1 VLENSCM
8 NTDLPSLESK
18 IDVVQ
23 GVQYIEY
30 MMEDIRVTFRK
41 DVKAT
46 VGGLS
51 LDAKEG
57 DISSIPR
64 WMAKILIQHEDI
76 QIQDHDIPTYISR
89 AFNRE
94 RIAKPHDLSN
104 LDSDFY
110 VRVNDYSEG
119 LREREKENILVSLNS
134 FVSSR
139 LEKIVKLAAAS
150 PLSAQ
155 LKEKLST
162 EECELYSL
170 IHDSSVLFKNR
181 VIKNLG

>member
-1 VLENSCM
+1 M

-41 DVKAT
+41 DVKST

-119 LREREKENILVSLNS
+119 LRDREKENILVSLNS

>member
-1 VLENSCM
+1 M

-18 IDVVQ
+18 IAVVQ
-23 GVQYIEY
+23 GVHYIEY
-30 MMEDIRVTFRK
+30 MMEDIRITFRR

-94 RIAKPHDLSN
+94 RIAKPHDLST
-104 LDSDFY
+104 LDADFY
-110 VRVNDYSEG
+110 IRMNDYFEV
-119 LREREKENILVSLNS
+119 LRDREKENILVSLNS

>member
-1 VLENSCM
+1 M

-23 GVQYIEY
+23 GVHYIEY
-30 MMEDIRVTFRK
+30 MMEDIRVTFRR
-41 DVKAT
+41 DRKAT
-46 VGGLS
+46 VDGLS

-64 WMAKILIQHEDI
+64 WMAKILIQHDDI
-76 QIQDHDIPTYISR
+76 QIQDHDISTYISR

-104 LDSDFY
+104 LDADFY
-110 VRVNDYSEG
+110 IRVNDYFEG
-119 LREREKENILVSLNS
+119 LREREKRENILVSLNS

-155 LKEKLST
+155 LEEKLSA
-162 EECELYSL
+162 EESELYSL

-181 VIKNLG
+181 VLKNFG

>member
-1 VLENSCM
+1 M

-119 LREREKENILVSLNS
+119 LRDREKENILVSLNS

-181 VIKNLG
+181 VMKNPG

>member
-1 VLENSCM
+1 M
-8 NTDLPSLESK
+8 NMNLPSLESK
-18 IDVVQ
+18 IEVVQ
-23 GVQYIEY
+23 GVHYIEY
-30 MMEDIRVTFRK
+30 MMEDIRVTFRR
-41 DVKAT
+41 DIKAS
-46 VGGLS
+46 VDGLS

-64 WMAKILIQHEDI
+64 WMAKILIQHDDI
-76 QIQDHDIPTYISR
+76 QIQDHDISTYISR

-104 LDSDFY
+104 LDANFY
-110 VRVNDYSEG
+110 IRVNDYFEG
-119 LREREKENILVSLNS
+119 LRERERENILVSLNS

-155 LKEKLST
+155 LEEKLSA
-162 EECELYSL
+162 EESELYSL

-181 VIKNLG
+181 VLKNFG

>member
-1 VLENSCM
+1 M
-8 NTDLPSLESK
+8 KTGLPSLENK
-18 IDVVQ
+18 IDTSQ
-23 GVQYIEY
+23 GVHYIEY
-30 MMEDIRVTFRK
+30 MMEDIRVSYKR

-46 VGGLS
+46 VDGLA

-64 WMAKILIQHEDI
+64 WMAKILLEREDI
-76 QIQDHDIPTYISR
+76 ETQDHDISTYISR

-94 RIAKPHDLSN
+94 RIAKPHDLST

-110 VRVNDYSEG
+110 IRVNDYFEG
-119 LREREKENILVSLNS
+119 LKEREKENMLVSLNS
-134 FVSSR
+134 FVTSR

-155 LKEKLST
+155 LEEKLSA
-162 EECELYSL
+162 EENELYTL
-170 IHDSSVLFKNR
+170 IHRSSMLFKNR
-181 VIKNLG
+181 VLKKVG

>member
-1 VLENSCM
+1 MNSY
-8 NTDLPSLESK
+8 LPSLESK

-30 MMEDIRVTFRK
+30 MLEDIRVTFRK
-41 DVKAT
+41 DVKTT
-46 VGGLS
+46 VCGLS

-76 QIQDHDIPTYISR
+76 QIQDHDISTYISR

-94 RIAKPHDLSN
+94 RIAKPHDLSI
-104 LDSDFY
+104 LDDDFY
-110 VRVNDYSEG
+110 VRVNDYCGG
-119 LREREKENILVSLNS
+119 LRDREKENIHVSLNS

-181 VIKNLG
+181 VIKSHG

>member
-1 VLENSCM
+1 M

-23 GVQYIEY
+23 GVHYIEY
-30 MMEDIRVTFRK
+30 MMEDIRVTFRR
-41 DVKAT
+41 DIKAT
-46 VGGLS
+46 VDGLS

-64 WMAKILIQHEDI
+64 WMAKILIQHDDL
-76 QIQDHDIPTYISR
+76 QIPDHDISTYISR

-104 LDSDFY
+104 LDADFY
-110 VRVNDYSEG
+110 IRVNNYCEG
-119 LREREKENILVSLNS
+119 LRERERENILVSLNS

-155 LKEKLST
+155 LEEKLSA
-162 EECELYSL
+162 EESELYSL

-181 VIKNLG
+181 VLKNFG

>member
-1 VLENSCM
+1 M
-8 NTDLPSLESK
+8 NTDLPSLESR
-18 IDVVQ
+18 INVVQ

-30 MMEDIRVTFRK
+30 MMEDIRVTFQK

-76 QIQDHDIPTYISR
+76 QLQDHDISTYVSR

-104 LDSDFY
+104 LDADFY
-110 VRVNDYSEG
+110 VRVNDYYEG
-119 LREREKENILVSLNS
+119 LRDREKENILVSLNS

-162 EECELYSL
+162 EECELYLL